1 MRMAGK
7 TIVGFLLVVLA
18 LGVAPYVTDES
29 NLFVLMDVLIAVLF
43 ATSYNLVLGQTGLLS
58 FGHAAYFGLGA
69 YTVALLQ
76 SHLGMP
82 MLVGI
87 AASPF
92 VAGFF
97 AMLVASLTVRL
108 SGMYFAM
115 LTLAF
120 SQLIYTIIAEWYS
133 FTGGDNGMPVTVPDY
148 FFVTTHYFYLTLG
161 IVTVGILFLWLLVN
175 SPFGA
180 ALLAIRENPQRA
192 SFVGL
197 NVKLYQLAAFTI
209 SGALSGLAGALSGSL
224 HQMAFPSMLYW
235 TDSAQPVLMA
245 LAGGIHTFFGPAAG
259 AAIFTV
265 LNFYVASYAGYP
277 LLIFGVVV
285 LLLVMFLPEGVVGT
299 LQRWLGRRRRARAE
313 STEAPADTRARS
325 GEARS

>member
-1 MRMAGK
+1 MAGK
-7 TIVGFLLVVLA
+7 SVTVFALVVLVLA
-18 LGVAPYVTDES
+18 AMPYATSES
-29 NLFVLMDVLIAVLF
+29 NLFVLMDVLIAILF
-43 ATSYNLVLGQTGLLS
+43 ATAYNLVLGQTGLLS

-76 SHLGMP
+76 GHLGLP

-87 AASPF
+87 AFGPF

-97 AMLVASLTVRL
+97 AMLVALLTVRL

-115 LTLAF
+115 LTLSFA
-120 SQLIYTIIAEWYS
+120 QLIYTIIAEWYS
-133 FTGGDNGMPVTVPDY
+133 FTGGDNGLPVTVPDY

-161 IVTVGILFLWLLVN
+161 IVAASVFLLWLIVN
-175 SPFGA
+175 SPFGV

-197 NVKLYQLAAFTI
+197 NVKLYQVAAFTI
-209 SGALSGLAGALSGSL
+209 SGAFSGLAGALSGSL

-235 TDSAQPVLMA
+235 TESAQPVLMA
-245 LAGGIHTFFGPAAG
+245 LAGGIHTFFGPAVG
-259 AAIFTV
+259 AAIFTI
-265 LNFYVASYAGYP
+265 LSFYVASYSGYP
-277 LLIFGVVV
+277 LLIFGIVV

-299 LQRWLGRRRRARAE
+299 LRHWVSRSRKNGPEAVKE
-313 STEAPADTRARS
+313 TAPADAGAGRGTRA
-325 GEARS
+325 

>member
-1 MRMAGK
+1 MQMTAKSLAGFA
-7 TIVGFLLVVLA
+7 IVVLILA
-18 LGVAPYVTDES
+18 ASPYLTDES

-43 ATSYNLVLGQTGLLS
+43 ATSYNLVLGGTGLLS

-76 SHLGMP
+76 THLGLP

-87 AASPF
+87 ALSPI
-92 VAGFF
+92 VAGVF
-97 AMLVASLTVRL
+97 AMLVALLTVRL

-120 SQLIYTIIAEWYS
+120 AQLIYTVIAEWYS
-133 FTGGDNGMPVTVPDY
+133 FTGGDNGIPITVPDY
-148 FFVTTHYFYLTLG
+148 FFVTAHYFYLTLG
-161 IVTVGILFLWLLVN
+161 IVVGGVVLLWLIGN

-180 ALLAIRENPQRA
+180 ALHAIRENPQRA

-197 NVKLYQLAAFTI
+197 NVKLYQVAAFTI
-209 SGALSGLAGALSGSL
+209 SGALTGVAGALSGSL

-235 TDSAQPVLMA
+235 TESAQPVLMA
-245 LAGGIHTFFGPAAG
+245 LAGGIHAFFGPAVG

-277 LLIFGVVV
+277 LLVFGVVV
-285 LLLVMFLPEGVVGT
+285 LVLVMALPEGVVGT
-299 LQRWLGRRRRARAE
+299 LRRWLIRRRAAGAGA
-313 STEAPADTRARS
+313 APADAPASR
-325 GEARS
+325 EARP